1 MAYDVYQSAALILR
15 YGFAAAG
22 AFIAG
27 RAVYMTVRD
36 GRRARSIR
44 ADARE
49 TGTVG
54 VFLVTP
60 ADGCTRRVPIG
71 REGIAGEG
79 RVCDTRIED
88 INLEKRH
95 FSYEFASGLLLVTA
109 FPGAELRQM
118 NGMPFRSAVLRP
130 GQYFLAGDAQFRFQV
145 TIIRVKPVS
154 PAARR
159 AYGASL
165 PHAMKPVRR
174 PVGRRF
180 RRA

>member
-1 MAYDVYQSAALILR
+1 MAYDIYQSAALILR
-15 YGFAAAG
+15 YGFTAAG

-49 TGTVG
+49 TGMVG
-54 VFLVTP
+54 ALLATP
-60 ADGCTRRVPIG
+60 ANGRTRRVAIG
-71 REGIAGEG
+71 REGVAGAG
-79 RVCDTRIED
+79 RVCDARIEG

-95 FSYEFASGLLLVTA
+95 FSYEFVSGSLLVTA

-118 NGMPFRSAVLRP
+118 NGVPFQSAALRP
-130 GQYFLAGDAQFRFQV
+130 GQCFLAGDAQFRFQV
-145 TIIRVKPVS
+145 KIVHIKPTS

-165 PHAMKPVRR
+165 PRAMKPVRR
-174 PVGRRF
+174 PAGRRF